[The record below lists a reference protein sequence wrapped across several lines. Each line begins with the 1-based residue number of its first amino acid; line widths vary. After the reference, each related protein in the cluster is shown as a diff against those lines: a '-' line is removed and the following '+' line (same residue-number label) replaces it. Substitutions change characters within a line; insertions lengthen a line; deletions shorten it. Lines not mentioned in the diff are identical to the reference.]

1 MTPIYI
7 MKDLDLARKHGLDA
21 EVLMIPVSSRA
32 LQAALAGE
40 IQFMT
45 SGGVAN
51 INANMSGGDFV
62 GITSTIS
69 TFVFKI
75 IGQPGIKEPSQLKG
89 KRVAISRLGGA
100 SDFSLRYALDRWG
113 LVPEKDVAIIQIG
126 GEAEAML
133 ALQNKAVD
141 AATISEPFTTIAQ
154 REGFSV
160 VADLSRLDVPYTL
173 HGIGTRKNII
183 RDRRD
188 TVIRFMKAYVEAIY
202 VFKTKKELALN
213 TLKKYARMSDI
224 SLMSST
230 YDDYSQRLIPAVPY
244 PSAPD
249 IQTIIDHLPK
259 HALKPRV

>member
-1 MTPIYI
+1 MKDATHSIVSDSFVVALFCWRASAAESARGIHFDKHSNDADLYI

-75 IGQPGIKEPSQLKG
+75 IGQPGIKAPSQLKG

-141 AATISEPFTTIAQ
+141 AATISEPSPPE
-154 REGFSV
+154 RRG
-160 VADLSRLDVPYTL
+160 
-173 HGIGTRKNII
+173 
-183 RDRRD
+183 RDSAWSL
-188 TVIRFMKAYVEAIY
+188 I
-202 VFKTKKELALN
+202 LA
-213 TLKKYARMSDI
+213 A
-224 SLMSST
+224 
-230 YDDYSQRLIPAVPY
+230 
-244 PSAPD
+244 
-249 IQTIIDHLPK
+249 
-259 HALKPRV
+259 